1 MSSDNPMGIIKRGC
15 NIMSNP
21 EAPFKKVR
29 GKRQSDREWKPHWP
43 KPKPPVCRLIRE
55 GDTGKKCPKCQ
66 SSLHYRFKYFPFFF
80 TTDRCI
86 QKDCSNYH
94 VTNLK
99 LPDRVRLLRVGDE
112 TKVMDWDEDGKQ
124 WDHKYTLSG
133 DFDIELAPDFDCN
146 YPDCMIDKINK
157 SKVFNKEKGRYEDDE
172 D

>member
-1 MSSDNPMGIIKRGC
+1 
-15 NIMSNP
+15 MSNP
-21 EAPFKKVR
+21 EGGPRKTGIKRPAYKK
-29 GKRQSDREWKPHWP
+29 EWKDHWP
-43 KPKPPVCRLIRE
+43 KPKPPICRLVRE

-86 QKDCSNYH
+86 QKDCTNYY

-112 TKVMDWDEDGKQ
+112 TKVMQWDEENKRWNHQ
-124 WDHKYTLSG
+124 YSMLG

-146 YPDCMIDKINK
+146 YPDCMIDKMKSYEENESINK
-157 SKVFNKEKGRYEDDE
+157 LRRRFG
-172 D
+172 